1 MVESSPDQTAA
12 PTASEAAKAPP
23 EPGPHEIEF
32 RVVSSQGTRHALKL
46 ERIFWMLL
54 EAAASASRD
63 RLGPYIGKVLT
74 TASGEQSKS
83 SFLRAHAAD
92 WMRRRLVEIS
102 ATSLARKSLGSI
114 VLAAPMPCF
123 VVTPQNTVEVQ
134 NQAFMDLLKA
144 RSESTGSALP
154 AIRITFRTDI
164 RTLYAALRDRPSG
177 HHSDYVTIHVG
188 QHASEHQARIA
199 MLASVS
205 GQPAG
210 IVVFLMT

>member
-1 MVESSPDQTAA
+1 MVESSPEHPAA
-12 PTASEAAKAPP
+12 SPFSDAAKSSP
-23 EPGPHEIEF
+23 EPGTHEVEF

-54 EAAASASRD
+54 EAAASASKD

-92 WMRRRLVEIS
+92 WMRRRLMDIS

-114 VLAAPMPCF
+114 VLAAPTPCF
-123 VVTPQNTVEVQ
+123 VVTPQNTVEAQ

-144 RSESTGSALP
+144 RSESAGPALP

-188 QHASEHQARIA
+188 PRASEHQARIA
-199 MLASVS
+199 MLSSVS
-205 GQPAG
+205 GQPTG
-210 IVVFLMT
+210 IMVFLTT